1 MKIKAPKLFN
11 AKKAVKKVVKD
22 GSGHRPL
29 RAPRTLHL
37 NQPQRAIPKG
47 FKRGKT
53 RTVKITNRDGK
64 ETLIDIT
71 SVKAAG
77 NKMCVSCRLR
87 ARQNGSSRCK
97 GCAKVGHG
105 K

>member
-11 AKKAVKKVVKD
+11 TKKAVKKVVKD
-22 GSGHRPL
+22 ATGHRPL

-37 NQPQRAIPKG
+37 NQPARAIPKG
-47 FKRGKT
+47 FKKGKT
-53 RTVKITNRDGK
+53 RTVRYAKSGT
-64 ETLIDIT
+64 EIDVV

-77 NKMCVSCRLR
+77 NKLCSGCHLR